1 MESLGSI
8 VRLQVQR
15 SSLKVGPLKA
25 RWYDPSPLQ
34 VVPAVQLSESGVIG
48 IDESGATV
56 LDAHHR
62 DHSAGK
68 FNGDNGISILFTHHY
83 ETMRERFG
91 ARLTDGIAGENILVA
106 TDRPVRQEDVNG
118 GITIRTVE
126 GSDVRLEGLKI
137 AEPCVEFTRYSIQY
151 APDARSDGQVT
162 QSLDFLR
169 GGMRGF
175 YARYDGAAPVTV
187 RLGDAVFLGA
197 G

>member
-1 MESLGSI
+1 MEPLGSI
-8 VRLQVQR
+8 IRLQIQR

-34 VVPAVQLSESGVIG
+34 VVPALEVSESGVTG
-48 IDESGATV
+48 IDESGGAVT
-56 LDAHHR
+56 DAHHR
-62 DHSAGK
+62 DHPAGK
-68 FNGDNGISILFTHHY
+68 FNGDNGVSILFTSHY

-106 TDRPVRQEDVNG
+106 TNRPVRQEDVDG

-126 GSDVRLEGLKI
+126 GHVVRLEGLKV
-137 AEPCVEFTRYSIQY
+137 AEPCVEFTRFSIQY
-151 APDARSDGQVT
+151 PPDARSDGRVT
-162 QSLDFLR
+162 ESLDFLR

-175 YARYDGAAPVTV
+175 YARYAGAAPVTV